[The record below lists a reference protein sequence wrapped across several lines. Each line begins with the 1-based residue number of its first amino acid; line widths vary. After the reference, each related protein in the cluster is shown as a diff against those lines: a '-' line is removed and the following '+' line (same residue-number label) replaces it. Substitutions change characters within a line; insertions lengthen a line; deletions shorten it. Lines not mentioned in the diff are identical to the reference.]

1 MRYQSVDQFF
11 DRRRG
16 TSCVRG
22 RRDSLCGTTRLIV
35 ASNFQGS
42 PCQIARQGARAR
54 LAPTGAALAGPPR
67 RDSTTD
73 AYHWLVGVD
82 EGFRLATRSF
92 FARDVLDV
100 APALLGCVLGRHDSE
115 AAVSLLI
122 TEVEAYAGERDPGAH
137 SYRGKTRRNQ
147 TLFGPPGHLYCYFT
161 YGMHHALNVVVGAS
175 DQPYACLI
183 RAGDVVGGIETA
195 RQRRLR
201 KSGRSLVPDDA
212 LARGPGC
219 VAQCFD
225 ATLSN
230 DGDDL
235 LSGEWRLLVPKSGA
249 ALAHLTGPRVG
260 VAGPGGDAGS
270 FPWRFWLSDHRSVST
285 YRPGR
290 VSPPARE

>member
-1 MRYQSVDQFF
+1 MAGPLDGRRARDSVPLAS
-11 DRRRG
+11 RRAPRPNHE
-16 TSCVRG
+16 VRG
-22 RRDSLCGTTRLIV
+22 LGSLPGHW
-35 ASNFQGS
+35 
-42 PCQIARQGARAR
+42 RALWR
-54 LAPTGAALAGPPR
+54 PITGA
-67 RDSTTD
+67 
-73 AYHWLVGVD
+73 YHDVVGD
-82 EGFRLATRSF
+82 GEGLRLATRSF
-92 FARDVLDV
+92 FTRDVLDV
-100 APALLGCVLGRHDSE
+100 APALLGCVLQRRDPD

-137 SYRGKTRRNQ
+137 SYRGKTQRNQ

-161 YGMHHALNVVVGAS
+161 YGMHHALNVVVGPV

-183 RAGDVVGGIETA
+183 RAGDIVGGIDAA

-201 KSGRSLVPDDA
+201 KPRHSLVPDYA

-235 LSGEWRLLVPKSGA
+235 LSGEWRLFIPKSGA
-249 ALAHLTGPRVG
+249 VLAHLKGPRVG
-260 VAGPGGDAGS
+260 VSGPGGDAQS
-270 FPWRFWLSDHRSVST
+270 FPWRFWLADRRSVST

-290 VSPPARE
+290 ASRRTREAPNGSRANP